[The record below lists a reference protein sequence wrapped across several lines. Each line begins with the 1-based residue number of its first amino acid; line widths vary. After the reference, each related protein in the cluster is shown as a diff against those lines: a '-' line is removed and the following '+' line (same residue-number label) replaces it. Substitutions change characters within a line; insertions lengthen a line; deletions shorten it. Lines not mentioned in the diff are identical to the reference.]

1 MVEMG
6 GNQVTAGAASQ
17 QPQPQPPPGSD
28 SSLNLDATLCLDND
42 QWLTVDISTLEQDV
56 NSLYNSVFGS
66 NNNETNISDGDTCNA
81 NILITNETVTQR
93 CLTPLPMKGKKLNKS
108 EIPQTMESDLWG
120 LETEEPL
127 LQGKCPDGN
136 LDLYYE
142 TRSPLSLWGAPMD
155 LDFLKM
161 DDVFQVDKADLVQGP
176 TLAELN
182 ANDESLFN
190 SLDYYDSL
198 LTDNKKISTQLPM
211 TLNNNPVTVNN
222 AKANIATLPINQIV
236 NPSMNSTSQPININ
250 KKNEKTNN
258 ITPVSNIPTTS
269 HSILCASLLQNNI
282 TSSQKAHT
290 VSSVKALDIEN
301 GNIQA
306 ISSNSSSETSS
317 NIVQLSSS
325 APANTDYLQ
334 KWQEVP
340 SLQKQPPTTPVIQR
354 TRRDTDRSVCS
365 FSSVSSLSNEDDF
378 NSDGDDDQD
387 DIVSSDNESLNGEE
401 YDKKSPTWS
410 LTFGNRWTKNKKK
423 KRFFWQYNIQSKGPK
438 GPRISLAT
446 ESTDPHVLS
455 DAMDPVFSSSC
466 HLDGVKH
473 AGKARRGDGNDLTP
487 NPRKLYNIGAEL
499 KKLSKIIN
507 DLTPVSELPFNARS
521 KSRKEKNKL
530 ASRACRLKKKAQH
543 EANKLKLYGLQQ
555 EHKSLISLLED
566 LREIVKEKIDPI
578 TFPQTALLQEDLDKL
593 FEAKIPEK
601 IAGHTSEFVNKV
613 LDKVSYGDCNGGL
626 LDF

>member
-1 MVEMG
+1 MG
-6 GNQVTAGAASQ
+6 GNQVTAGIASQ
-17 QPQPQPPPGSD
+17 QPQPPPGPD
-28 SSLNLDATLCLDND
+28 SSLSLDATLCLDND

-66 NNNETNISDGDTCNA
+66 NNNETNNSEGETCNV
-81 NILITNETVTQR
+81 NVLISNETVTQR
-93 CLTPLPMKGKKLNKS
+93 CLTPIPMKGKKSNKS
-108 EIPQTMESDLWG
+108 EVPQMMENDLWG
-120 LETEEPL
+120 LETEDPL

-136 LDLYYE
+136 LDLYYG

-198 LTDNKKISTQLPM
+198 LSDNKKIPSQLPM
-211 TLNNNPVTVNN
+211 NINNIPVSINN
-222 AKANIATLPINQIV
+222 AKTNNTALPINNV
-236 NPSMNSTSQPININ
+236 NPSLNSTSVPINIH
-250 KKNEKTNN
+250 KKNENTNSL
-258 ITPVSNIPTTS
+258 TPTTNIPTTS
-269 HSILCASLLQNNI
+269 HSILCASLLQNNH
-282 TSSQKAHT
+282 TSSHKTHT
-290 VSSVKALDIEN
+290 VSTLKALDVEN
-301 GNIQA
+301 ANLQT
-306 ISSNSSSETSS
+306 ISSNSSSEIPS
-317 NIVQLSSS
+317 NIGQLSSS
-325 APANTDYLQ
+325 APANADYFQ
-334 KWQEVP
+334 NWQE
-340 SLQKQPPTTPVIQR
+340 SQSTKKQLPETPLNQR

-378 NSDGDDDQD
+378 NSDVDDDQD
-387 DIVSSDNESLNGEE
+387 DVVSSDNESLIGEE

-446 ESTDPHVLS
+446 ESADPHVLS
-455 DAMDPVFSSSC
+455 DAMDPVFSSNC

-555 EHKSLISLLED
+555 EHKCLISLLED
-566 LREIVKEKIDPI
+566 LREIIKEKIDPI
-578 TFPQTALLQEDLDKL
+578 TFPQTALLQEDLDK
-593 FEAKIPEK
+593 FYEAKIPEK

-613 LDKVSYGDCNGGL
+613 LDKVAFGDCNGGL
-626 LDF
+626 LEF